1 MTISQQT
8 LTSESLLTGTP
19 HERSPVSAEAK
30 IYTFEARAPIPAKIP
45 NTISIDSLV
54 AEFEQD
60 TAMADALAAA
70 RRKMATEGCS
80 AKAGTLAYMR
90 LQAGLSQSQLA
101 AKVGT
106 SQSHIARIEAGK
118 NDPSTEMIGK
128 LAVALKVSATVV
140 FETVYN
146 QIKQR
151 A

>member
-1 MTISQQT
+1 M
-8 LTSESLLTGTP
+8 LTGIQ

-30 IYTFEARAPIPAKIP
+30 VYTFEARAPIPAKIP
-45 NTISIDSLV
+45 NTISIDNLV

-60 TAMADALAAA
+60 TAMADALATA
-70 RRKMATEGCS
+70 RRKMAKEGYS

-90 LQAGLSQSQLA
+90 LEAGLSQSQLA

-128 LAVALKVSATVV
+128 LAEALKVSAIAV

-146 QIKQR
+146 QIRQR